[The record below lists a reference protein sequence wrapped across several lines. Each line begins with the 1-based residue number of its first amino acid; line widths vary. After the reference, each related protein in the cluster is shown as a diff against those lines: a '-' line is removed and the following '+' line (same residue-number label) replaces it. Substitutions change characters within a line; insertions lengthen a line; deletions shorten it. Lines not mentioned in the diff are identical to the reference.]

1 MPSAIL
7 APSKVSAT
15 ELDEFLARGW
25 RPLGQRIYTAD
36 FIQLELGEI
45 FSVIPTRLPL
55 VQHRFKK
62 RHRKLLR
69 KNNTRFHYQVGRAE
83 ITDEKL
89 AVNERY
95 MLEHPGKSTDELDIH
110 TLHNGR
116 RIFNTMECC
125 VYDGDQLVAFSF
137 FDCGKTS
144 AYSKAGIYDPAYRKH
159 SLGIYTMLLEMRWCQ
174 TEGMEY
180 YYPGYISP
188 DIPLF
193 DYKKEIGDIEF
204 WSLRD
209 RSWHP
214 YSQYDETKYGPLIVM
229 QNSLLHA
236 QQQLE
241 QLGFAAK
248 LNQYVFF
255 EMQMMQKGH
264 YKLLDTP
271 CFLFLHC
278 PTAQQAWIGIYRLE
292 LDCFECWHCEFNRMI
307 TFFEATPRSLELFP
321 YVLELRK
328 LRFRCTSAKEFALL
342 LREQLDP
349 ENQNPRPRQH

>member
-7 APSKVSAT
+7 APAQVSAT

-55 VQHRFKK
+55 TDYQWKK

-69 KNNTRFHYQVGRAE
+69 RNNQRFSYRIGPASINE
-83 ITDEKL
+83 EKL
-89 AVNERY
+89 RVNELY
-95 MLEHPGKSTDELDIH
+95 MAEHPTKSTDELDIH
-110 TLHNGR
+110 TIHNGR
-116 RIFNTMECC
+116 RVFNTLECA
-125 VYDGDQLVAFSF
+125 VYYEDQLVAFSF
-137 FDCGKTS
+137 FDVGATS
-144 AYSKAGIYDPAYRKH
+144 AYSKAGIYDPAFQKH
-159 SLGIYTMLLEMRWCQ
+159 SLGIYTMLLEIRWCQ
-174 TEGMEY
+174 TEGLEY

-193 DYKKEIGDIEF
+193 DYKKEIGAIEF
-204 WSLRD
+204 WDLRE
-209 RSWHP
+209 RTWHAFQEYEP
-214 YSQYDETKYGPLIVM
+214 SQHGPLGVM
-229 QNSLLHA
+229 KHNLANA
-236 QQQLE
+236 QQALE
-241 QLGFAAK
+241 QLGFSAMQY
-248 LNQYVFF
+248 QYVFF

-264 YKLLDTP
+264 YRLLDTP

-292 LDCFECWHCEFNRMI
+292 LDCFECWHCDFNRMI
-307 TFFEATPRSLELFP
+307 TFFEPAPRGVELFP

-328 LRFRCTSAKEFALL
+328 LRFRCTSPQEFALL
-342 LREQLDP
+342 LQDQL
-349 ENQNPRPRQH
+349 EVEVQNPRPRQH